1 MIIAKQMDVRANIK
15 KYFDLAYD
23 VEPVIVPR
31 KQDKNVVILSEREY
45 NRLRQYNRLDAYSQ
59 LLTEENNTQK
69 RGRNNA
75 EKSSQLKAYNLEKL
89 DSISKFKKNWNGNGA
104 PAFSKAL
111 IKKVQKLV
119 NELTLQP
126 EIFPTALCT
135 IQLEYDNSRKDHM
148 EIEIDESDTAEL
160 FIVLFTGTEYTE
172 NIRSD
177 SKSILEKV
185 LDFYG

>member
-89 DSISKFKKNWNGNGA
+89 DSISKFKKNWNIYINDDFK
-104 PAFSKAL
+104 FS
-111 IKKVQKLV
+111 
-119 NELTLQP
+119 
-126 EIFPTALCT
+126 
-135 IQLEYDNSRKDHM
+135 
-148 EIEIDESDTAEL
+148 
-160 FIVLFTGTEYTE
+160 
-172 NIRSD
+172 
-177 SKSILEKV
+177 
-185 LDFYG
+185 

>member
-59 LLTEENNTQK
+59 PLTEESTTQK
-69 RGRNNA
+69 RSHNNA

-89 DSISKFKKNWNGNGA
+89 DSISKFRKNWNGNGA

-111 IKKVQKLV
+111 IKKVRKLLD
-119 NELTLQP
+119 ELALQP
-126 EIFPTALCT
+126 EIFPTALGT

-160 FIVLFTGTEYTE
+160 FIVLFNGKEYTE
-172 NIRSD
+172 NILSD
-177 SKSILEKV
+177 SRSILEKV